1 MPNYFDL
8 IPPPPGP
15 QHQFDLNLIHH
26 ESGGSIIDQ
35 RSGDGYINATAL
47 CKAAG
52 KTWSEYRRN
61 GNTSAFLAE
70 LQLDTGIPVGMLIH
84 SIVGGDRNL
93 QGTWIHPQVA
103 VNLGQWLSPRFAVQV
118 SKWVSDWMRNRGA
131 PPAPPTLP
139 VHMQRYMANDN
150 KVPPGH
156 FSILQEAGLGLFGPL
171 HLLGFDVPKG
181 WVPDISVGLLFC
193 KWLRSV
199 HGVNTDALPKYS
211 HDYLDGR
218 PPQFPK
224 AYPDEYLAL
233 YRTWFRTVWLPKHG
247 RTYFEGKDPKSLAF
261 LDRMPALS
269 APQVSPALPNR

>member
-26 ESGGSIIDQ
+26 EAGGSIIDQ
-35 RSGDGYINATAL
+35 RTGDGYINATAL
-47 CKAAG
+47 CKASNKLWG
-52 KTWSEYRRN
+52 DYRRN
-61 GNTSAFLAE
+61 GTSVAFLTE
-70 LQLDTGIPVGMLIH
+70 LSSDMGIPITDLVH
-84 SIVGGDRNL
+84 SIQGGAPHL
-93 QGTWIHPQVA
+93 QGTWVHPQVA
-103 VNLGQWLSPRFAVQV
+103 VNLGAWLSPKFAVKV
-118 SKWVSDWMRNRGA
+118 SKWVADWMSGKGA
-131 PPAPPTLP
+131 PRPAPVLP
-139 VHMQRYMANDN
+139 AHLQRYMANDN
-150 KVPPGH
+150 KVPAGH
-156 FSILQEAGLGLFGPL
+156 FSILQETGIGLFGPL

-193 KWLRSV
+193 KWLRSA
-199 HGVNTDALPKYS
+199 HGMNTDALPKYS

-233 YRTWFRTVWLPKHG
+233 YRTWFRTVWLPQNG
-247 RTYFEGKDPKSLAF
+247 RAYFGSKNPKSLAF

-269 APQVSPALPNR
+269 APQVAPKLPKP